1 LNAQYSVNV
10 RSVSFLIATAAL
22 AACAA
27 VSGPVTTENQPVPTT
42 TDSGAATAEAERAFL
57 ESLPGYIV
65 TYDTSPTV
73 YSPAGVPLFE
83 LAGAIPGAQ
92 PTFSGDG
99 SLVWTA
105 SDGVTQFVRIRRA
118 DGTTLDLPP
127 PMIPFYYYWSPD
139 GASLAFLGNGL
150 VGQIEVAIANRLGEI
165 ILNDGGTTY
174 FFDWAPDGTA
184 IAAHVSGDILRIY
197 PLDSDQID
205 VAVSPN
211 FGSPQWSPDG
221 ITWLADGG
229 SLSASVSASALQ
241 TTQTLLVGDPTGDPT
256 EITQVNGNASFASSA
271 GRVAVL
277 DGLPVGSLKVIDGVT
292 VTAVSENVGAYQW
305 SPDGSALAFLQF
317 FPQEELARWLI
328 WTGDDTLAFDRFVPT
343 PQFMGTYLPFWDQY
357 MRNQTIWSPDGAAF
371 VHSAATANGFEIL
384 IQPAGAGRP
393 AIAVAAGGFA
403 SWGPVSF
410 AP

>member
-1 LNAQYSVNV
+1 MNAQYSVNV

-22 AACAA
+22 AACTSVA
-27 VSGPVTTENQPVPTT
+27 GPVTTATPVTSTATP
-42 TDSGAATAEAERAFL
+42 SGAAAPDDDRAFL
-57 ESLPGYIV
+57 ESLPGHIV

-99 SLVWTA
+99 SLAWTA
-105 SDGVTQFVRIRRA
+105 SDGVTQFIRIRRT
-118 DGTTLDLPP
+118 DGTMLDLPP
-127 PMIPFYYYWSPD
+127 PMIPFYYYWSPE
-139 GASLAFLGNGL
+139 GTSLAFLGNGPSGR
-150 VGQIEVAIANRLGEI
+150 VEIAIADRVGAI
-165 ILNDGGTTY
+165 ILKDGGTTY

-184 IAAHVSGDILRIY
+184 IAAHVSGDTLRIY

-221 ITWLADGG
+221 ITWLANEG
-229 SLSASVSASALQ
+229 SLSASASVSALQ

-256 EITQVNGNASFASSA
+256 EITQVDGRASFASNA

-277 DGLPVGSLKVIDGVT
+277 DGLPVGSLRVIEGDRVT
-292 VTAVSENVGAYQW
+292 EVGQNIGAYQW
-305 SPDGSALAFLQF
+305 SPDGSALALLQF
-317 FPQEELARWLI
+317 FPQEELARWLV

-343 PQFMGTYLPFWDQY
+343 PQFMATYLPFWDQY
-357 MRNQTIWSPDGAAF
+357 MRSQTIWSPDGTAF
-371 VHSAATANGFEIL
+371 VYSAATTSGFEIL
-384 IQPAGAGRP
+384 VQPVGADRQSI
-393 AIAVAAGGFA
+393 AIAAGGFA

>member
-1 LNAQYSVNV
+1 
-10 RSVSFLIATAAL
+10 
-22 AACAA
+22 
-27 VSGPVTTENQPVPTT
+27 VSGPDTTATPLTSTT
-42 TDSGAATAEAERAFL
+42 TGSAAAIADADRAFL

-73 YSPAGVPLFE
+73 YSPAGVPLLE

-92 PTFSGDG
+92 PTFSGEG

-105 SDGVTQFVRIRRA
+105 SDGVSQFMRIRRA
-118 DGTTLDLPP
+118 DGTMLDLPP

-139 GASLAFLGNGL
+139 GAYLALLGNGP
-150 VGQIEVAIANRLGEI
+150 GGEIEIAIVDRLGAT

-184 IAAHVSGDILRIY
+184 IAAHVSGDTLRIH
-197 PLDSDQID
+197 PFDSDQID

-221 ITWLADGG
+221 ITWLANGAA
-229 SLSASVSASALQ
+229 LSASVGASALQ
-241 TTQTLLVGDPTGDPT
+241 TTQTLFVGDPTGDPT
-256 EITQVNGNASFASSA
+256 EITQVNGYASFASAS

-277 DGLPVGSLKVIDGVT
+277 DGLPVGSLRVIDGDT
-292 VTAVSENVGAYQW
+292 VTEVSQNIGAYQW
-305 SPDGSALAFLQF
+305 SPDGSALALLQF
-317 FPQEELARWLI
+317 FPQEELARWLV

-343 PQFMGTYLPFWDQY
+343 PQFTSTYLPFWDQY
-357 MRNQTIWSPDGAAF
+357 IRSQTIWSPDSTAF
-371 VHSAATANGFEIL
+371 VYSAATTRGFEIL
-384 IQPAGAGRP
+384 VQPIGAGRP
-393 AIAVAAGGFA
+393 AIAVAAAGFA

-410 AP
+410 EP